1 MSHWFLDAVV
11 HRPDLLLFP
20 GGTARIGLG
29 LWNSPAGAVLV
40 ESGIFIA
47 GLMIYLR
54 TTTASDR
61 TGCWAF
67 WSLMAFL
74 VLVAAFAWAGPPPP
88 SDKAVAASGLGLWL
102 LVAWA
107 WWADKHRTARLS

>member
-1 MSHWFLDAVV
+1 
-11 HRPDLLLFP
+11 
-20 GGTARIGLG
+20 
-29 LWNSPAGAVLV
+29 VLV
-40 ESGIFIA
+40 ESGIFIT
-47 GLMIYLR
+47 GVIIYLR

-61 TGCWAF
+61 TGRWAF

-74 VLVAAFAWAGPPPP
+74 VLVAVFAWAGPPPP

-107 WWADKHRTARLS
+107 YWADKHRGVRLFY